1 VTLRAVIVD
10 DELPSRRRIRRLLG
24 SELDLSV
31 VGECG
36 DGESALAAIE
46 AERPDLVFLDVQM
59 PERDGFDVVR
69 ALSEPLPAIL
79 FVTAPDG
86 YALRA
91 FDVHAVDYLLKPFT
105 AERFRTAVARARER
119 IVHRSADAGLAS
131 LAATLRTRPAYLTR
145 VAVRSGSRTL
155 IVDLASVDWIDA
167 ADNYVRLHVGRREH
181 LLRETLASIET
192 GLDPDRF
199 VRGLVLGNQVLLGT
213 VNAGPD
219 AFTAAVRDLEQF
231 DRRWPGPLRG
241 LVTGRF
247 PIEACRDL
255 LLGPPAGIKSL
266 VSFATLA

>member
-10 DELPSRRRIRRLLG
+10 DESPARRRIRRLLA
-24 SELDLSV
+24 SEPDVAV

-36 DGESALAAIE
+36 DGESALAAI
-46 AERPDLVFLDVQM
+46 ARERPDLVFLDVQM

-69 ALSEPLPAIL
+69 TLPEPLPAIL
-79 FVTAPDG
+79 FVTAHDR

-119 IVHRSADAGLAS
+119 IAHRIADAGLSS
-131 LAATLRTRPAYLTR
+131 LAATLRTRPTYLTR
-145 VAVRSGSRTL
+145 VPVRSGSRTL

-199 VRGLVLGNQVLLGT
+199 VRVHRSAIVQIDRVAEIRPQSHGDAALVLRDGT
-213 VNAGPD
+213 VVPVSRTWRERVRAAFAGG
-219 AFTAAVRDLEQF
+219 
-231 DRRWPGPLRG
+231 RR
-241 LVTGRF
+241 
-247 PIEACRDL
+247 
-255 LLGPPAGIKSL
+255 PA
-266 VSFATLA
+266 